1 MNNGPNIQIPDSALD
16 SSGFTNSGKERFKK
30 TLTDYNE
37 LLFDKAINYADID
50 KAVNTQREVTHEHVK
65 AASHSIANSY
75 GKPVKPKWFPWAKF
89 GQYTTAV
96 LVGLSVRELPETW
109 ALILFIASFTIG
121 GALLFLTEKNNS
133 K

>member
-1 MNNGPNIQIPDSALD
+1 MSNGPNIQIPDSTLD
-16 SSGFTNSGKERFKK
+16 NSGFTNSGKDRFKK
-30 TLTDYNE
+30 TINDYND

-89 GQYTTAV
+89 GQYAATG
-96 LVGLSVRELPETW
+96 LVGLSAGNLPDTW
-109 ALILFIASFTIG
+109 ALILFIGSFTIG